1 MSKSETRASSGQVGL
16 AFMAHMGHD
25 IRTPMHGILGL
36 AGLLLDTE
44 LTPEQREHVEVIR
57 ASGDALL
64 TIINDMLDFAKID
77 AGTLELESQPFDLR
91 DAIELSLELV
101 APRAAEKDLDLVCT
115 VDDAA
120 PGTVLGDVT
129 RLRQVL
135 VTLAGHVVRSARR
148 GEVVVS
154 ATNRRLTDVRDEVRF
169 SVRHAS
175 GASSSDEG
183 SRSMFAELDAADA
196 RRFGAAGLGLVLSR
210 RLCELMGGTLW
221 VESEDEHGS
230 TVCFTI
236 VAEAVASEPR
246 PYLRGV
252 HPLLTGRRVLIADD
266 SPAHRRILADR
277 ASAWGMSPRA
287 AASAGEALEWIR
299 REGPFDVA
307 ILDARLPEMDG
318 LALEIRRSGGGAALP
333 LILLTSVRHREEMT
347 SRAGTPPPS
356 SEFAAVLTQP
366 VKPSEVYEAMTR
378 IFAEPR
384 AGFER
389 SAAEL
394 TIAAPLPS
402 RLPLRILLAE
412 DNAVN
417 QKVDLALLA
426 RLGYR
431 ADAVADGLEVLAA
444 LERQPYDVVL
454 MDLQMPE
461 MDGLTTARQIRARW
475 PERQR
480 PRIIAMTASDVEG
493 TRDKCLA
500 AGMDDYVGKT
510 TRVEEWRAALER
522 CGPVLEGRADS
533 EQAARA
539 GATEPDDLLSGLRVL
554 EMAGATADVRALVE
568 LFLQDAS
575 AQMTAV
581 RAAVERQDAPALERL
596 LHTLK
601 GSTALMGAKS
611 MAACCGE
618 LMTNARSGPASRTSG
633 ILVRLETE
641 FERIQQSFRTYL
653 SRTADRQIR
662 GDDRR
667 EES

>member
-1 MSKSETRASSGQVGL
+1 MSKSETRAGSGQGGL

-25 IRTPMHGILGL
+25 IRTPMHGILGM
-36 AGLLLDTE
+36 AGLLLDSD
-44 LTPEQREHVEVIR
+44 LTREQREYVEIIR

-64 TIINDMLDFAKID
+64 TIINDTLDFAKID
-77 AGTLELESQPFDLR
+77 AGTLTLEAQPFDLR
-91 DAIELSLELV
+91 DAVELSLELV
-101 APRAAEKDLDLVCT
+101 APKAAEKDLDLVYT

-120 PGTVLGDVT
+120 PGTLLGDVT

-154 ATNRRLTDVRDEVRF
+154 ATSRPLTDGRDEVRF

-183 SRSMFAELDAADA
+183 SRSMFAELDAAHA
-196 RRFGAAGLGLVLSR
+196 RRFGAAGLGLALSR

-221 VESEDEHGS
+221 VESEDAHGS

-236 VAEAVASEPR
+236 VAEEVASEPR
-246 PYLRGV
+246 AYLRGV

-266 SPAHRRILADR
+266 SPTHRRILADR

-299 REGPFDVA
+299 REGPFDVV

-318 LALEIRRSGGGAALP
+318 LALAAEIRRSSGGAALP
-333 LILLTSVRHREEMT
+333 LILLTSVRHREEMA
-347 SRAGTPPPS
+347 SRAGAPPLPS
-356 SEFAAVLTQP
+356 ELAAVLTQP
-366 VKPSEVYEAMTR
+366 IKPSEVYEALTT

-384 AGFER
+384 AGAER
-389 SAAEL
+389 SAAGL

-444 LERQPYDVVL
+444 LERQPYDVVF

-461 MDGLTTARQIRARW
+461 MDGLATARQIRARW

-493 TRDKCLA
+493 TRDQCLA

-522 CGPVLEGRADS
+522 CGSVSAERADS

-539 GATEPDDLLSGLRVL
+539 GAMEPNGLLSGLRAL
-554 EMAGATADVRALVE
+554 ELAGADVRELVE

-575 AQMTAV
+575 AQMTAI
-581 RAAVERQDAPALERL
+581 RAAVERQDARALERL

-601 GSTALMGAKS
+601 GSSALMGAAS

-618 LMTNARSGPASRTSG
+618 LMTNARSGPSSRASG

-641 FERIQQSFRTYL
+641 FERIQQSLRTYL
-653 SRTADRQIR
+653 SRTADRQT
-662 GDDRR
+662 
-667 EES
+667 